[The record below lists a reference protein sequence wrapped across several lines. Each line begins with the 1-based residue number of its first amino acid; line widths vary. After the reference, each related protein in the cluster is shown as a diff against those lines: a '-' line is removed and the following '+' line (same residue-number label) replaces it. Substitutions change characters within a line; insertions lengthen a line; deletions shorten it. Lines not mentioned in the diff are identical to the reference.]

1 MLKSNLVKILCS
13 ALSLTATNP
22 PFRVTQPQVA
32 LLSQIASTVSL
43 SCSSF
48 AEPFNFFVRARA
60 RSSAMVFAMLPGAA
74 PGVFMGSLFTPSGAE
89 AGVVMGVEGT
99 LGEAPGSR
107 ARLLEGAREEAPFAP

>member
-13 ALSLTATNP
+13 ALTATNP
-22 PFRVTQPQVA
+22 PFRVTQVA

>member
-1 MLKSNLVKILCS
+1 M
-13 ALSLTATNP
+13 
-22 PFRVTQPQVA
+22 
-32 LLSQIASTVSL
+32 SQIASTVSL

-60 RSSAMVFAMLPGAA
+60 RSSAMVFAMLPG
-74 PGVFMGSLFTPSGAE
+74 VFMGSLFTPSGAE
-89 AGVVMGVEGT
+89 AGVVKGVEGT